1 MRLLPKMLFMFLKFS
16 MNLKKKKK
24 EEVKVMKDSIRKSLI
39 NLQEKAD
46 ELSKQLADPTIT
58 SDISKLTSLN
68 KEFSEIKDVVENWL
82 EYQKIETTILD
93 LEKLLKDE
101 EMKDMAQEEKTDC
114 ESRLEKL
121 ESEIMVQ
128 LLPKDKDDARNSF
141 LELRAG
147 AGGDEAAIFVGDLYR
162 MFSRYAE
169 RNNWKTEKIKEVVS
183 GPGGFKE
190 VVIKIIGNDSYGKLK
205 FESGVHRVQRVPL
218 TESQGRIHTSTATVA
233 IMPEMDDIEEKDLD
247 MSEIRVDTYR
257 ASGAGGQHVNK
268 TDSAVRLTHE
278 PSGIVVEC
286 QDDRSQHKN
295 KAKALALL
303 SAKIYDVEK
312 QKAEQEKASERKS
325 LVGTGD
331 RSEKIRTYNF
341 PQGRITDHR
350 LKLTLYNIE
359 NFLDGD
365 IDEMID
371 SLKAQS
377 NAEKLLEI
385 QES

>member
-1 MRLLPKMLFMFLKFS
+1 
-16 MNLKKKKK
+16 
-24 EEVKVMKDSIRKSLI
+24 MKANIRKSLENI
-39 NLQEKAD
+39 KLKAN
-46 ELSKQLADPTIT
+46 ELSDMLSDPSIT
-58 SDISKLTSLN
+58 SDIDQLTKLN
-68 KEFSEIKDVVENWL
+68 KEFSEVKDIVNNWDEYL
-82 EYQKIETTILD
+82 ELEKNLVD
-93 LEKLLKDE
+93 LEELLKDD
-101 EMKDMAQEEKTDC
+101 EMKELASEEKKDN
-114 ESRLEKL
+114 ELKLQALEAQ
-121 ESEIMVQ
+121 IMIQ
-128 LLPKDKDDARNSF
+128 LLPKDKDDKRNAF

-162 MFSRYAE
+162 MYVRFSE
-169 RNNWKTEKIKEVVS
+169 RSNWKLEKIKEIDS

-190 VVIKIIGNDSYGKLK
+190 VVIRVIGNEVYGDLK

-233 IMPEMDDIEEKDLD
+233 VLPEMDDIEEKDVD
-247 MSEIRVDTYR
+247 MSEIRVDTFR

-268 TDSAVRLTHE
+268 TDSAVRLTHI
-278 PSGIVVEC
+278 PTGIVVEC

-303 SAKIYDVEK
+303 SSKIYYIEK

-350 LKLTLYNIE
+350 IKLTQYNIE
-359 NFLDGD
+359 GFLDGD
-365 IDEMID
+365 INEMVE
-371 SLKAQS
+371 SLKAQN
-377 NAEKLLEI
+377 NAEKLSEI
-385 QES
+385 ENQ

>member
-1 MRLLPKMLFMFLKFS
+1 
-16 MNLKKKKK
+16 
-24 EEVKVMKDSIRKSLI
+24 MKANIRKSLENI
-39 NLQEKAD
+39 KLKAN
-46 ELSKQLADPTIT
+46 ELSVMLSDPSIT
-58 SDISKLTSLN
+58 SDIDQLTKLN
-68 KEFSEIKDVVENWL
+68 KEFSEVKDIVNNWDEYL
-82 EYQKIETTILD
+82 ELEKNLVD
-93 LEKLLKDE
+93 LEELLKDD
-101 EMKDMAQEEKTDC
+101 EMKELASEEKKDN
-114 ESRLEKL
+114 ELKLQALEAQ
-121 ESEIMVQ
+121 IMIQ
-128 LLPKDKDDARNSF
+128 LLPKDKDDKRNAF

-162 MFSRYAE
+162 MYVRFSE
-169 RNNWKTEKIKEVVS
+169 RSNWKLEKVKEIDS

-190 VVIKIIGNDSYGKLK
+190 VVIRVIGNEVYGDLK

-233 IMPEMDDIEEKDLD
+233 VLPEMDDIEEKDVD
-247 MSEIRVDTYR
+247 MSEIRVDTFR

-268 TDSAVRLTHE
+268 TDSAVRLTHI
-278 PSGIVVEC
+278 PTGIVVEC

-303 SAKIYDVEK
+303 SSKIYDIEK

-350 LKLTLYNIE
+350 IKLTQYNIE
-359 NFLDGD
+359 GFLDGD
-365 IDEMID
+365 INEMVE
-371 SLKAQS
+371 SLKAQN
-377 NAEKLLEI
+377 NAEKLSEI
-385 QES
+385 ENQ

>member
-1 MRLLPKMLFMFLKFS
+1 
-16 MNLKKKKK
+16 
-24 EEVKVMKDSIRKSLI
+24 
-39 NLQEKAD
+39 
-46 ELSKQLADPTIT
+46 
-58 SDISKLTSLN
+58 
-68 KEFSEIKDVVENWL
+68 
-82 EYQKIETTILD
+82 
-93 LEKLLKDE
+93 
-101 EMKDMAQEEKTDC
+101 
-114 ESRLEKL
+114 
-121 ESEIMVQ
+121 MVQ
-128 LLPKDKDDARNSF
+128 LLPKDKDDKRNSF
-141 LELRAG
+141 VELRAG

-162 MFSRYAE
+162 MYSRFAE
-169 RNNWKTEKIKEVVS
+169 RNNWKMEKIKEIPL
-183 GPGGFKE
+183 GTGGFKE
-190 VVIKIIGNDSYGKLK
+190 IVIKVIGTDTYGNLK

-233 IMPEMDDIEEKDLD
+233 VLPEIDDVEEKDLD

-268 TDSAVRLTHE
+268 TDSAVRLTHL

-295 KAKALALL
+295 KAKALGLL
-303 SAKIYDVEK
+303 SSKIYDIEK
-312 QKAEQEKASERKS
+312 QKIEQEKASERKS

-350 LKLTLYNIE
+350 LKLTLYNIDS
-359 NFLDGD
+359 FIDGD
-365 IDEMID
+365 IDEMLS

-385 QES
+385 ENK

>member
-1 MRLLPKMLFMFLKFS
+1 
-16 MNLKKKKK
+16 
-24 EEVKVMKDSIRKSLI
+24 MKTNIRKSLENI
-39 NLQEKAD
+39 KLKAN
-46 ELSKQLADPTIT
+46 ELSDMLSDPSIT
-58 SDISKLTSLN
+58 SDIDQLTKLN
-68 KEFSEIKDVVENWL
+68 KEFSEVKDIVNNWEEYL
-82 EYQKIETTILD
+82 ELEKNLVD
-93 LEKLLKDE
+93 LEELLKDD
-101 EMKDMAQEEKTDC
+101 EMKELASEEKKDN
-114 ESRLEKL
+114 ELKLHALEAQ
-121 ESEIMVQ
+121 IMIQ
-128 LLPKDKDDARNSF
+128 LLPKDKDDKRNAF

-162 MFSRYAE
+162 MYVRFSE
-169 RNNWKTEKIKEVVS
+169 RSNWKLEKVKEIDS

-190 VVIKIIGNDSYGKLK
+190 VVIRVIGNEVYGDLK

-233 IMPEMDDIEEKDLD
+233 VLPEMDDIEEKDVD
-247 MSEIRVDTYR
+247 MSEIRVDTFR

-268 TDSAVRLTHE
+268 TDSAVRLTHI
-278 PSGIVVEC
+278 PTGIVVEC

-303 SAKIYDVEK
+303 SSKIYDIEK

-350 LKLTLYNIE
+350 IKLTQYNIE
-359 NFLDGD
+359 GFLDGD
-365 IDEMID
+365 INEMVE
-371 SLKAQS
+371 SLKAQN
-377 NAEKLLEI
+377 NAEKLSEI
-385 QES
+385 ENQ

>member
-1 MRLLPKMLFMFLKFS
+1 
-16 MNLKKKKK
+16 
-24 EEVKVMKDSIRKSLI
+24 MKQAIRDSLDSIQK
-39 NLQEKAD
+39 KAD
-46 ELSKQLADPTIT
+46 DLSGKLSDPKLT
-58 SDISKLTSLN
+58 SDINQLTKLN
-68 KEFSEIKDVVENWL
+68 KEYSEIKDIVGNWNRYQEL
-82 EYQKIETTILD
+82 EASIEDLD
-93 LEKLLKDE
+93 TLVKDE
-101 EMKDMAQEEKTDC
+101 EMKSLALEEKDQN
-114 ESRLEKL
+114 EKELEKI
-121 ESEIMVQ
+121 EAKIMIQ
-128 LLPKDKDDARNSF
+128 LLPKDKDDERNSF
-141 LELRAG
+141 IELRAG

-162 MFSRYAE
+162 MYVRFAE
-169 RNNWKTEKIKEVVS
+169 RNKWKVEKIKEIPS
-183 GPGGFKE
+183 GTGGFKE
-190 VVIKIIGNDSYGKLK
+190 IVIKVIGTDAYENLK

-233 IMPEMDDIEEKDLD
+233 VLPEIDDVKEKDLD

-268 TDSAVRLTHE
+268 TDSAVRLTHL

-295 KAKALALL
+295 KTKALGLL
-303 SAKIYDVEK
+303 SSKIYDIEK
-312 QKAEQEKASERKS
+312 QKIEQEKASERKS

-350 LKLTLYNIE
+350 LKLTLYNIDS
-359 NFLDGD
+359 FIDGD
-365 IDEMID
+365 IDEMLS

-385 QES
+385 ENK

>member
-1 MRLLPKMLFMFLKFS
+1 
-16 MNLKKKKK
+16 
-24 EEVKVMKDSIRKSLI
+24 MKDSIRKSLTS
-39 NLQEKAD
+39 LQEKAE
-46 ELSKQLADPTIT
+46 ELSQKLSDPSIT

-68 KEFSEIKDVVENWL
+68 KEFSEIKDVVENWTN
-82 EYQKIETTILD
+82 YQEIELTILD

-101 EMKDMAQEEKTDC
+101 EMKDMAQEEKLDC
-114 ESRLEKL
+114 ENKLLEL
-121 ESEIMVQ
+121 ESEIMLQ
-128 LLPKDKDDARNSF
+128 LLPKDKDDSRNSF

-190 VVIKIIGNDSYGKLK
+190 VVMKIIGNDSYGKLK

-233 IMPEMDDIEEKDLD
+233 IMPELDDIEEKDLD

-286 QDDRSQHKN
+286 QEDRSQHKN

-312 QKAEQEKASERKS
+312 QKIEQEKATERKS

-331 RSEKIRTYNF
+331 RSEDDVDSDDDIEEQKI
-341 PQGRITDHR
+341 QS
-350 LKLTLYNIE
+350 E
-359 NFLDGD
+359 N
-365 IDEMID
+365 
-371 SLKAQS
+371 S
-377 NAEKLLEI
+377 
-385 QES
+385 

>member
-1 MRLLPKMLFMFLKFS
+1 
-16 MNLKKKKK
+16 
-24 EEVKVMKDSIRKSLI
+24 MKQAIRDSLDSIQK
-39 NLQEKAD
+39 KAD
-46 ELSKQLADPTIT
+46 DLSTQLSDPKLT
-58 SDISKLTSLN
+58 SDINQLTKLN
-68 KEFSEIKDVVENWL
+68 KEYSEIKDVVENWNRYQEL
-82 EYQKIETTILD
+82 EASIEDLD
-93 LEKLLKDE
+93 TLAKDE
-101 EMKDMAQEEKTDC
+101 EMKSLALEEKDQN
-114 ESRLEKL
+114 EKELEKI
-121 ESEIMVQ
+121 EAEIMIQ
-128 LLPKDKDDARNSF
+128 LLPKDKDDERNSF
-141 LELRAG
+141 VELRAG

-162 MFSRYAE
+162 MYGRFAE
-169 RNNWKTEKIKEVVS
+169 RNKWKVEKIKEIPS
-183 GPGGFKE
+183 GTGGFKE
-190 VVIKIIGNDSYGKLK
+190 IVIKVIGTDTYGNLK

-233 IMPEMDDIEEKDLD
+233 VLPEIDDIEEKDLD

-268 TDSAVRLTHE
+268 TDSAVRLTHL

-295 KAKALALL
+295 KAKALGLL
-303 SAKIYDVEK
+303 SSKIYDIEK
-312 QKAEQEKASERKS
+312 QKIEQEKASERKS

-350 LKLTLYNIE
+350 LKLTLYNIDS
-359 NFLDGD
+359 FIDGD
-365 IDEMID
+365 IDEMLS

-385 QES
+385 ENK

>member
-1 MRLLPKMLFMFLKFS
+1 
-16 MNLKKKKK
+16 
-24 EEVKVMKDSIRKSLI
+24 MKANIRKSLENI
-39 NLQEKAD
+39 KLKAN
-46 ELSKQLADPTIT
+46 ELSDMLSDPSIT
-58 SDISKLTSLN
+58 SDIDQLTKLN
-68 KEFSEIKDVVENWL
+68 KEFSEVKDIVNNWDEYL
-82 EYQKIETTILD
+82 ELEKNLVD
-93 LEKLLKDE
+93 LEELLKDD
-101 EMKDMAQEEKTDC
+101 EMKELASEEKKDN
-114 ESRLEKL
+114 ELKLQALEAQ
-121 ESEIMVQ
+121 IMIQ
-128 LLPKDKDDARNSF
+128 LLPKDKDDKRNAF

-162 MFSRYAE
+162 MYVRFSE
-169 RNNWKTEKIKEVVS
+169 RCNWKLEKVKEIDS

-190 VVIKIIGNDSYGKLK
+190 VVIRVIGNEVYGDLK

-233 IMPEMDDIEEKDLD
+233 VLPEMDDIEEKDVD
-247 MSEIRVDTYR
+247 MSEIRVDTFR

-268 TDSAVRLTHE
+268 TDSAVRLTHI
-278 PSGIVVEC
+278 PTGIVVEC

-303 SAKIYDVEK
+303 SSKIYDIEK

-350 LKLTLYNIE
+350 IKLTQYNIE
-359 NFLDGD
+359 GFLDGD
-365 IDEMID
+365 INEMVE
-371 SLKAQS
+371 SLKAQN
-377 NAEKLLEI
+377 NAEKLSEI
-385 QES
+385 ENQ

>member
-1 MRLLPKMLFMFLKFS
+1 
-16 MNLKKKKK
+16 
-24 EEVKVMKDSIRKSLI
+24 MKANIRKSLENI
-39 NLQEKAD
+39 KLKAN
-46 ELSKQLADPTIT
+46 ELSGMLSDPSIT
-58 SDISKLTSLN
+58 SDIDQLTKLN
-68 KEFSEIKDVVENWL
+68 KEFSEVKDIVNNWDEYL
-82 EYQKIETTILD
+82 ELEKNLVD
-93 LEKLLKDE
+93 LEELLKDD
-101 EMKDMAQEEKTDC
+101 EMKELASEEKKDN
-114 ESRLEKL
+114 ELKLQALEAQ
-121 ESEIMVQ
+121 IMIQ
-128 LLPKDKDDARNSF
+128 LLPKDKDDKRNAF

-162 MFSRYAE
+162 MYVRFSE
-169 RNNWKTEKIKEVVS
+169 RSNWKLEKVKEIDS

-190 VVIKIIGNDSYGKLK
+190 VVIRVIGNEVYGDLK

-233 IMPEMDDIEEKDLD
+233 VLPEMDDIEEKDVD
-247 MSEIRVDTYR
+247 MSEIRVDTFR

-268 TDSAVRLTHE
+268 TDSAVRLTHI
-278 PSGIVVEC
+278 PTGIVVEC

-303 SAKIYDVEK
+303 SSKIYDIEK

-350 LKLTLYNIE
+350 IKLTQYNIE
-359 NFLDGD
+359 GFLDGD
-365 IDEMID
+365 INEMVE
-371 SLKAQS
+371 SLKAQN
-377 NAEKLLEI
+377 NAEKLSEI
-385 QES
+385 ENQ

>member
-1 MRLLPKMLFMFLKFS
+1 MKANIRQSLENIKLKA
-16 MNLKKKKK
+16 N
-24 EEVKVMKDSIRKSLI
+24 
-39 NLQEKAD
+39 
-46 ELSKQLADPTIT
+46 ELSDMLSDPSIT
-58 SDISKLTSLN
+58 SDIDQLTKLN
-68 KEFSEIKDVVENWL
+68 KEFSEVKDIVNNWDEYL
-82 EYQKIETTILD
+82 ELEKNIVD
-93 LEKLLKDE
+93 LEELLKDE
-101 EMKDMAQEEKTDC
+101 EMRELASEEKKDN
-114 ESRLEKL
+114 ELKLQALEAQ
-121 ESEIMVQ
+121 IMIQ
-128 LLPKDKDDARNSF
+128 LLPKDKDDKRNAF

-162 MFSRYAE
+162 MYVRFSE
-169 RNNWKTEKIKEVVS
+169 RSNWKLEKVKEIDS

-190 VVIKIIGNDSYGKLK
+190 VVIRVIGNEVYGDLK

-233 IMPEMDDIEEKDLD
+233 VLPEMDDIEEKDVD
-247 MSEIRVDTYR
+247 MSEIRVDTFR

-268 TDSAVRLTHE
+268 TDSAVRLTHI
-278 PSGIVVEC
+278 PTGIVVEC

-303 SAKIYDVEK
+303 SSKIYDIEK

-350 LKLTLYNIE
+350 IKLTQYNIE
-359 NFLDGD
+359 GFLDGD
-365 IDEMID
+365 INEMVE
-371 SLKAQS
+371 SLKAQN
-377 NAEKLLEI
+377 NAEKLSEI
-385 QES
+385 ENQ

>member
-1 MRLLPKMLFMFLKFS
+1 
-16 MNLKKKKK
+16 
-24 EEVKVMKDSIRKSLI
+24 MKQAIRDSLDSIQK
-39 NLQEKAD
+39 KAD
-46 ELSKQLADPTIT
+46 DLSTQLSDPKLT
-58 SDISKLTSLN
+58 SDINQLTKLN
-68 KEFSEIKDVVENWL
+68 KEYSEIKDVVENWNRYQEL
-82 EYQKIETTILD
+82 EASIEDLD
-93 LEKLLKDE
+93 TLAKDE
-101 EMKDMAQEEKTDC
+101 EMKSLALEEKDQN
-114 ESRLEKL
+114 EKELEKI
-121 ESEIMVQ
+121 EAEIMIQ
-128 LLPKDKDDARNSF
+128 LLPKDKDDERNSF
-141 LELRAG
+141 VELRAG

-162 MFSRYAE
+162 MYGRFAE
-169 RNNWKTEKIKEVVS
+169 RNKWKVEKIKEIPS
-183 GPGGFKE
+183 GTGGFKE
-190 VVIKIIGNDSYGKLK
+190 IVIKVIGTDTYGNLK

-233 IMPEMDDIEEKDLD
+233 VLPEIDDIEEKDLD

-268 TDSAVRLTHE
+268 TDSAVRLTHL

-295 KAKALALL
+295 KAKALGLL
-303 SAKIYDVEK
+303 SSKIYDIEK
-312 QKAEQEKASERKS
+312 QKIEQEKASERKS

-350 LKLTLYNIE
+350 LKLTLYNIDS
-359 NFLDGD
+359 FIDGD
-365 IDEMID
+365 IDEMLN

-385 QES
+385 ENK

>member
-1 MRLLPKMLFMFLKFS
+1 MKANIRQSLENIKLKA
-16 MNLKKKKK
+16 N
-24 EEVKVMKDSIRKSLI
+24 
-39 NLQEKAD
+39 
-46 ELSKQLADPTIT
+46 ELSDMLSDPSIT
-58 SDISKLTSLN
+58 SDIDQLTKLN
-68 KEFSEIKDVVENWL
+68 KEFSEVKDIVNNWDEYL
-82 EYQKIETTILD
+82 ELETNLVD
-93 LEKLLKDE
+93 LEELLKDD
-101 EMKDMAQEEKTDC
+101 EMKELASEEKKDN
-114 ESRLEKL
+114 ELKLQALEAQ
-121 ESEIMVQ
+121 IMIQ
-128 LLPKDKDDARNSF
+128 LLPKDKDDKRNAF

-162 MFSRYAE
+162 MYVRFSE
-169 RNNWKTEKIKEVVS
+169 RNNWKLEKVKEIDS

-190 VVIKIIGNDSYGKLK
+190 VVIRVIGNEVYGDLK

-233 IMPEMDDIEEKDLD
+233 VLPEMDDIEEKDVD
-247 MSEIRVDTYR
+247 MSEIRVDTFR

-268 TDSAVRLTHE
+268 TDSAVRLTHI
-278 PSGIVVEC
+278 PTGIVVEC

-303 SAKIYDVEK
+303 SSKIYDIEK

-350 LKLTLYNIE
+350 IKLTQYNIE
-359 NFLDGD
+359 GFLDGD
-365 IDEMID
+365 INEMVE
-371 SLKAQS
+371 SLKAQN
-377 NAEKLLEI
+377 NAEKLSEI
-385 QES
+385 ENQ

>member
-1 MRLLPKMLFMFLKFS
+1 
-16 MNLKKKKK
+16 
-24 EEVKVMKDSIRKSLI
+24 MKTNIRKSLENI
-39 NLQEKAD
+39 KLKAN
-46 ELSKQLADPTIT
+46 ELSDMLSDPSIT
-58 SDISKLTSLN
+58 SDIDQLTKLN
-68 KEFSEIKDVVENWL
+68 KEFSEVKDIVNNWEEYL
-82 EYQKIETTILD
+82 ELEKNLVD
-93 LEKLLKDE
+93 LEELLKDD
-101 EMKDMAQEEKTDC
+101 EMKELASEEKKDN
-114 ESRLEKL
+114 ELKLQALEAQ
-121 ESEIMVQ
+121 IMIQ
-128 LLPKDKDDARNSF
+128 LLPKDKDDKRNAF

-162 MFSRYAE
+162 MYVRFSE
-169 RNNWKTEKIKEVVS
+169 RSNWKLEKVKEIDS

-190 VVIKIIGNDSYGKLK
+190 VVIRVIGNEVYGDLK

-233 IMPEMDDIEEKDLD
+233 VLPEMDDIEEKDVD
-247 MSEIRVDTYR
+247 MSEIRVDTFR

-268 TDSAVRLTHE
+268 TDSAVRLTHI
-278 PSGIVVEC
+278 PTGIVVEC

-303 SAKIYDVEK
+303 SSKIYDIEK

-350 LKLTLYNIE
+350 IKLTQYNIE
-359 NFLDGD
+359 GFLDGD
-365 IDEMID
+365 INEMVE
-371 SLKAQS
+371 SLKAQN
-377 NAEKLLEI
+377 NAEKLSEI
-385 QES
+385 ENQ

>member
-1 MRLLPKMLFMFLKFS
+1 
-16 MNLKKKKK
+16 
-24 EEVKVMKDSIRKSLI
+24 MKQAIRDSLDSIQK
-39 NLQEKAD
+39 KAD
-46 ELSKQLADPTIT
+46 DLSTQLSDPKLT
-58 SDISKLTSLN
+58 SDINQLTKLN
-68 KEFSEIKDVVENWL
+68 KEYSEIKDVVENWNRYQEL
-82 EYQKIETTILD
+82 EASIEDLD
-93 LEKLLKDE
+93 TLAKDE
-101 EMKDMAQEEKTDC
+101 EMKSLALEEKDQN
-114 ESRLEKL
+114 EKELEKI
-121 ESEIMVQ
+121 EAEIMIQ
-128 LLPKDKDDARNSF
+128 LLPKDKDDERNSF
-141 LELRAG
+141 VELRAG

-162 MFSRYAE
+162 MYGRFAE
-169 RNNWKTEKIKEVVS
+169 RNKWKVEKIKEIPS
-183 GPGGFKE
+183 GTGGFKE
-190 VVIKIIGNDSYGKLK
+190 IVIKVIGTDTYGNLK

-233 IMPEMDDIEEKDLD
+233 VLPEIDDVEEKDLD

-268 TDSAVRLTHE
+268 TDSAVRLTHL

-295 KAKALALL
+295 KAKALGLL
-303 SAKIYDVEK
+303 SSKIYDIEK
-312 QKAEQEKASERKS
+312 QKIEQEKASERKS

-350 LKLTLYNIE
+350 LKLTLYNIDS
-359 NFLDGD
+359 FIDGD
-365 IDEMID
+365 IDEMLS

-385 QES
+385 ENK

>member
-1 MRLLPKMLFMFLKFS
+1 
-16 MNLKKKKK
+16 
-24 EEVKVMKDSIRKSLI
+24 MKTNIRKSLENI
-39 NLQEKAD
+39 KLKAN
-46 ELSKQLADPTIT
+46 ELSDMLSDPSIT
-58 SDISKLTSLN
+58 SDIDQLTKLN
-68 KEFSEIKDVVENWL
+68 KEFSEVKDIVNNWDEYL
-82 EYQKIETTILD
+82 ELETNLVD
-93 LEKLLKDE
+93 LEELLKDD
-101 EMKDMAQEEKTDC
+101 EMKELASEEKKDN
-114 ESRLEKL
+114 ELKLQALEAQ
-121 ESEIMVQ
+121 IMIQ
-128 LLPKDKDDARNSF
+128 LLPKDKDDKRNAF

-162 MFSRYAE
+162 MYVRFSE
-169 RNNWKTEKIKEVVS
+169 RSNWKLEKVKEIDS

-190 VVIKIIGNDSYGKLK
+190 VVIRVIGNEVYGDLK

-233 IMPEMDDIEEKDLD
+233 VLPEMDDIEEKDVD
-247 MSEIRVDTYR
+247 MSEIRVDTFR

-268 TDSAVRLTHE
+268 TDSAVRLTHI
-278 PSGIVVEC
+278 PTGIVVEC

-303 SAKIYDVEK
+303 SSKIYDIEK

-350 LKLTLYNIE
+350 IKLTQYNIE
-359 NFLDGD
+359 GFLDGD
-365 IDEMID
+365 INEMVE
-371 SLKAQS
+371 SLKAQN
-377 NAEKLLEI
+377 NAEKLSEI
-385 QES
+385 ENQ

>member
-1 MRLLPKMLFMFLKFS
+1 
-16 MNLKKKKK
+16 
-24 EEVKVMKDSIRKSLI
+24 MKANIRKSLENI
-39 NLQEKAD
+39 KLKAN
-46 ELSKQLADPTIT
+46 ELSDMLSDPSIT
-58 SDISKLTSLN
+58 SDIDQLTKLN
-68 KEFSEIKDVVENWL
+68 KEFSEVKDIVNNWDEYL
-82 EYQKIETTILD
+82 ELEKNLVD
-93 LEKLLKDE
+93 LEELLKDD
-101 EMKDMAQEEKTDC
+101 EMKELASEEKKDN
-114 ESRLEKL
+114 ELKLQALEAQ
-121 ESEIMVQ
+121 IMIQ
-128 LLPKDKDDARNSF
+128 LLPKDKDDKRNAF

-162 MFSRYAE
+162 MYVRFSE
-169 RNNWKTEKIKEVVS
+169 RSNWKLEKVKEIDS

-190 VVIKIIGNDSYGKLK
+190 VVIRVIGNEVYGDLK

-233 IMPEMDDIEEKDLD
+233 VLPEMDDIEEKDVD
-247 MSEIRVDTYR
+247 MSEIRVDTFR

-268 TDSAVRLTHE
+268 TDSAVRLTHL
-278 PSGIVVEC
+278 PTGIVVEC

-303 SAKIYDVEK
+303 SSKIYDIEK

-350 LKLTLYNIE
+350 IKLTQYNIE
-359 NFLDGD
+359 GFLDGD
-365 IDEMID
+365 INEMVE
-371 SLKAQS
+371 SLKAQN
-377 NAEKLLEI
+377 NAEKLSEI
-385 QES
+385 ENQ

>member
-1 MRLLPKMLFMFLKFS
+1 
-16 MNLKKKKK
+16 
-24 EEVKVMKDSIRKSLI
+24 MKQAIRDSLDSIQK
-39 NLQEKAD
+39 KAD
-46 ELSKQLADPTIT
+46 DLSVKLSDPKLT
-58 SDISKLTSLN
+58 SDINQLTKLN
-68 KEFSEIKDVVENWL
+68 KEYSEIKDVVENWNRYQEL
-82 EYQKIETTILD
+82 EASIEDLD
-93 LEKLLKDE
+93 TLVKDE
-101 EMKDMAQEEKTDC
+101 EMKSLALEEKDQN
-114 ESRLEKL
+114 EKELEKI
-121 ESEIMVQ
+121 EAEIMIQ
-128 LLPKDKDDARNSF
+128 LLPKDKDDERNSF
-141 LELRAG
+141 VELRAG

-162 MFSRYAE
+162 MYGRFAE
-169 RNNWKTEKIKEVVS
+169 RNKWKVEKIKEIPS
-183 GPGGFKE
+183 GTGGFKE
-190 VVIKIIGNDSYGKLK
+190 IVIKVIGTDTYGNLK

-233 IMPEMDDIEEKDLD
+233 VLPEIDDVEEKDLD

-268 TDSAVRLTHE
+268 TDSAVRLTHL

-295 KAKALALL
+295 KAKALGLL
-303 SAKIYDVEK
+303 SSKIYDIEK
-312 QKAEQEKASERKS
+312 QKIEQEKASERKS

-350 LKLTLYNIE
+350 LKLTLYNIDS
-359 NFLDGD
+359 FIDGD
-365 IDEMID
+365 IDEMLS

-385 QES
+385 ENK